1 MVFVAFFAKNKKRD
15 MPSMVCVHVS
25 YFFGG
30 AQQIRTAVDG
40 FADRYLTTR
49 SGHQKSFFRRGA
61 QQIRTAVDG
70 FADRYLTT
78 RSGHHFCFA
87 NAKVQYFFYI
97 ATFSLK
103 NFLICTETD

>member
-25 YFFGG
+25 YSFG
-30 AQQIRTAVDG
+30 
-40 FADRYLTTR
+40 
-49 SGHQKSFFRRGA
+49 GA